1 MELIII
7 NFIEPF
13 MEWINRTD
21 MDTEWISGGYGY
33 FFVKSLGTGRITDL
47 RYQDGANHKNS
58 QFNGTKLII
67 EQS

>member
-1 MELIII
+1 MPAAASRL
-7 NFIEPF
+7 EPF

-33 FFVKSLGTGRITDL
+33 FFVKSLGMGRITDL